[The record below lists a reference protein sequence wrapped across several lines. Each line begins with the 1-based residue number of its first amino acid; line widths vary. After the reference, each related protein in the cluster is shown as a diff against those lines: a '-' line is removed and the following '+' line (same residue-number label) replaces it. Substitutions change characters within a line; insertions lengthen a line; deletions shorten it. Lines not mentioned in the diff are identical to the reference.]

1 MARVFLSYD
10 RRDADKAAVV
20 VAALER
26 GGHQVWWDR
35 HIKGGRRFE
44 AEIEQAL
51 GAADAVVVLWSAN
64 SVQSDWVKD
73 EAASGRDRG
82 RLVPATLDGTSPP
95 LGFRQYHTLD
105 LTTLRPSDLAVV
117 LDDAIATAMGSV
129 LPERRVGRP
138 STGPS
143 RRTMLIAGS
152 TAVVV
157 GSAGIGAWLWKGI
170 GDKPPAEVQALLAQA
185 WQAWTQGTG
194 DGNAQAIG
202 LYRRA
207 TEIDPDFADSW
218 GLLACAYGDRGHG
231 MAGAER
237 TAVWERAREAGRRA
251 LGLDPRNAYG
261 RMGIAYARPLR
272 GNWGLMERE
281 FRQAENDQPGKF
293 LVVYSLGLLLG
304 EVGRFNEAA
313 QLFGSLKGTAPTAM
327 NYLFHTQA
335 LWASGKPEE
344 AENLIAEAD
353 DIFGSHPAI
362 WRQRLDMAL
371 HSGRE
376 TTALAQV
383 GDAKARPDTIEPDFV
398 DVIKGAARAAIS
410 GDPAAKRETADGL
423 SKYAR
428 KSTGAAGLS
437 IELACLLGQ
446 ADTAFQVAEALFF
459 SRGFVVPDQIGSNGA
474 ISGATLD
481 DRRTRVVFLPSTA
494 ALRRHH
500 HFDRLMHD
508 LGLDAYWRESG
519 IAPDF
524 RTR

>member
-1 MARVFLSYD
+1 
-10 RRDADKAAVV
+10 
-20 VAALER
+20 
-26 GGHQVWWDR
+26 
-35 HIKGGRRFE
+35 
-44 AEIEQAL
+44 
-51 GAADAVVVLWSAN
+51 
-64 SVQSDWVKD
+64 
-73 EAASGRDRG
+73 
-82 RLVPATLDGTSPP
+82 
-95 LGFRQYHTLD
+95 
-105 LTTLRPSDLAVV
+105 
-117 LDDAIATAMGSV
+117 
-129 LPERRVGRP
+129 
-138 STGPS
+138 
-143 RRTMLIAGS
+143 
-152 TAVVV
+152 
-157 GSAGIGAWLWKGI
+157 
-170 GDKPPAEVQALLAQA
+170 
-185 WQAWTQGTG
+185 
-194 DGNAQAIG
+194 
-202 LYRRA
+202 
-207 TEIDPDFADSW
+207 
-218 GLLACAYGDRGHG
+218 
-231 MAGAER
+231 
-237 TAVWERAREAGRRA
+237 
-251 LGLDPRNAYG
+251 
-261 RMGIAYARPLR
+261 MGIAYARPLR
-272 GNWGLMERE
+272 GYWGLMDRE

-335 LWASGKPEE
+335 LWASGKPNE

-383 GDAKARPDTIEPDFV
+383 DDAKARPDTIEPDFV

-446 ADTAFQVAEALFF
+446 ADTAFQVAEALFL
-459 SRGFVVPDQIGSNGA
+459 SRGFVVLGQVGSNGA